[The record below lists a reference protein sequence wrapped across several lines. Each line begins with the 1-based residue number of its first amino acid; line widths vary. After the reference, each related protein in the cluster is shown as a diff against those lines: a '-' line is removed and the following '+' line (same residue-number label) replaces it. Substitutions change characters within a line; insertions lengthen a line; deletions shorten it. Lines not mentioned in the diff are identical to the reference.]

1 LARTAPLISGA
12 AVLMIAV
19 FGAFT
24 FTGIN
29 PIQQLGFGLAVAVAL
44 DATIVRLVIVPA
56 AMRLLGRRN
65 WWLPG
70 GRRRHPAPLP
80 PPPARPRGCPAL
92 NGLFLALL
100 PLNFA
105 FIGVLPGIFFR
116 SDGRLNAR
124 WWATAAP
131 FFVTSIFLLV
141 AYFAGWD
148 ALVPRSWMPT
158 LAVLAV

>member
-1 LARTAPLISGA
+1 SVGAIFGLLAIVFQVGFGVGLLGTESYGYVQNFVPILLLAILFGLSTDYEVFLLNRVREEYQGTGDNTASVATGLARTAPLISAA

-70 GRRRHPAPLP
+70 GRRRHPAPVP
-80 PPPARPRGCPAL
+80 PVREV
-92 NGLFLALL
+92 
-100 PLNFA
+100 
-105 FIGVLPGIFFR
+105 VLR
-116 SDGRLNAR
+116 
-124 WWATAAP
+124 
-131 FFVTSIFLLV
+131 
-141 AYFAGWD
+141 
-148 ALVPRSWMPT
+148 
-158 LAVLAV
+158 